1 MMPECQQRVL
11 TIKTDGGSRG
21 NPGRAGIGFVIIDTS
36 LNDEIIYEGYAY
48 LGVTTNN
55 VAEYHALIWALKNA
69 RKLNPSAVNVYADS
83 ELMVKQLNKEYKV
96 KNESLKP
103 LATQAFALMSELKNV
118 SLKHVYRSENKEA
131 DALANQAMDTRSCGG
146 NFIVP
151 FEEPQTQLT
160 IGYESLSDPDNLLN
174 QMTDRGD
181 RDAQGSKMHHE
192 APLCSDRLGS
202 YQFSGPECS
211 NTTPQTCHCDDQDKD
226 FHQIARRGARMFH
239 LTIKS
244 HFDAAHA
251 LVGYPGECRKL
262 HGHTWDVECT
272 IKGSKLDEVGILYDF
287 KALKRDLNEILN
299 RFDHE
304 YMNDIPP
311 FDQLNSTAENL
322 SEYIFNEL
330 ESKLPDHV
338 TLESV
343 AVWESPVAKTT
354 FTRE

>member
-1 MMPECQQRVL
+1 MSSQETRPRAL

-21 NPGRAGIGFVIIDTS
+21 NPGRAGIGFVIFDAQS
-36 LNDEIIYEGYAY
+36 EEKVLCEGYAY

-55 VAEYHALIWALKNA
+55 VAEYHALIWALQNA
-69 RKLNPSAVNVYADS
+69 YELHPESVNVYADS

-96 KNESLKP
+96 KNEALKP
-103 LATQAFALMSELKNV
+103 LASQAFLLMDKFKNISV
-118 SLKHVYRSENKEA
+118 EHVYRSHNKEA
-131 DALANQAMDTRSCGG
+131 DALANQAMDSRSCGG
-146 NFIVP
+146 NYLVP

-160 IGYESLSDPDNLLN
+160 IGYESLLSSDLSEGSSALSREQRQATPNNDSSPCEQVLN
-174 QMTDRGD
+174 
-181 RDAQGSKMHHE
+181 
-192 APLCSDRLGS
+192 
-202 YQFSGPECS
+202 CS
-211 NTTPQTCHCDDQDKD
+211 NAHDRMLSQSERNRTANQQS
-226 FHQIARRGARMFH
+226 ARKGAGMFH

-272 IKGSKLDEVGILYDF
+272 IKGNQLDEVGILYDF

-311 FDQLNSTAENL
+311 FDHINSTAENL

-330 ESKLPDHV
+330 DAKLPDHV

-354 FTRE
+354 YTRE